1 MTLVPEFQTACQTT
15 APYRDRVRQAPVE
28 RLRHGDDDPVAK
40 VLAREQLRAL
50 IEGTRTLS
58 PLERRALMLAN
69 NDRPHTEIAATLHIR
84 VRAVNNA
91 LQRAR
96 HKLREPV
103 AA

>member
-1 MTLVPEFQTACQTT
+1 
-15 APYRDRVRQAPVE
+15 
-28 RLRHGDDDPVAK
+28 VAK
-40 VLAREQLRAL
+40 ALAREDLRGVVAQ
-50 IEGTRTLS
+50 IKRLS
-58 PLERRALMLAN
+58 PLERRSIALAT
-69 NDRPHTEIAATLHIR
+69 DGCSHREIADTLHVG